1 MCRLDSL
8 PIDIPLVSAVDFSLD
23 GFRFCVHASAT
34 VATGND
40 RRRTVI
46 SSVVFSFVAIG
57 FNVVSSLQ
65 GSCII
70 GVEVLA
76 AGECG
81 PKLFESLVGNDG
93 LASFPLWD
101 GSGTVEGAC
110 AKLLTNGWLE
120 NVSPLV
126 RSSSSTANSP
136 AERLC
141 TIVPS

>member
-1 MCRLDSL
+1 M
-8 PIDIPLVSAVDFSLD
+8 DIPLVSAVAFSLD
-23 GFRFCVHASAT
+23 CFRFCVRASAT

-40 RRRTVI
+40 RRRAVI
-46 SSVVFSFVAIG
+46 SSIALSSFAIG
-57 FNVVSSLQ
+57 FNGVSPRQ

-81 PKLFESLVGNDG
+81 PKLSETLVDDDG
-93 LASFPLWD
+93 LASFSLWG
-101 GSGTVEGAC
+101 GSGTVEGVC
-110 AKLLTNGWLE
+110 AKLLVNGWLE
-120 NVSPLV
+120 NVFPLV